1 MTRYTPAR
9 ERRSHDGVA
18 PDRAVRDV
26 GCVGSREYHV
36 ILLHVQDSITGH
48 RGIVIGTVNE
58 GGSHGLTVEGY
69 FNWHGLIRQ
78 AQKNRPRKH
87 INSLDGSSK
96 NSGMF
101 AVSVSNISH
110 LVVKDKCVVSA
121 RTVFV
126 GWHVGIEGD
135 HPLCGMWD
143 NPDFYKRLHDIFKL
157 HCYFKKTFIFKNK
170 QLS

>member
-9 ERRSHDGVA
+9 ERRSHKVVA
-18 PDRAVRDV
+18 PDRAVRNV
-26 GCVGSREYHV
+26 GCVGSCEYYV
-36 ILLHVQDSITGH
+36 ILLHVQDNITG
-48 RGIVIGTVNE
+48 RCGIIMDTMKVRS
-58 GGSHGLTVEGY
+58 SHGLTVEGY
-69 FNWHGLIRQ
+69 FYWHVLTRW
-78 AQKNRPRKH
+78 AHENSPWEH
-87 INSLDGSSK
+87 VNSLDGSSK
-96 NSGMF
+96 YSGMF

-126 GWHVGIEGD
+126 GGHVGIEGD